1 MKITR
6 KLQRQVE
13 IKIKHGMA
21 TGKLPHIERNSTGER
36 ESKPGTDSAEGI
48 DGQSK

>member
-1 MKITR
+1 MR

-21 TGKLPHIERNSTGER
+21 TGKLPHVERSSTGER
-36 ESKPGTDSAEGI
+36 EAKPGVDTAEGSG
-48 DGQSK
+48 GQSK